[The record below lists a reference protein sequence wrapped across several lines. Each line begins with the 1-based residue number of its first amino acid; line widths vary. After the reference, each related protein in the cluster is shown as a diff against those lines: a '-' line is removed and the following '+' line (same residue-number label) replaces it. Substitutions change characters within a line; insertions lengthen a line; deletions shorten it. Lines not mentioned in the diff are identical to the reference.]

1 MDPAAWERE
10 RYERERTR
18 MVEEQLARRGISD
31 ARVLDAMGRVPRHLF
46 VEEALRDRAY
56 GDHPLPI
63 GEQQTISQ
71 PYIVAL
77 MTSLLHLSGQ
87 EKVLEIGTGS
97 GYQTAI
103 LCHLVQ
109 HVYSLEYRARLAGR
123 AARLLEEMS
132 YNNVDIHVGDG
143 SQGLAD
149 MAPFDAILVTAAA
162 PALPGPLRSQLSP
175 DGGRMIL
182 PVGDKDGQHLEVV
195 TRYGNTWEI
204 TQMERVKFVP
214 LLGRYG
220 FKSPSSTY
228 SRNGDD
234 WVANF

>member
-1 MDPAAWERE
+1 MRNSNNFDTHRE
-10 RYERERTR
+10 N
-18 MVEEQLARRGISD
+18 MVSSQLIARGISD
-31 ARVLDAMGRVPRHLF
+31 SRVLDAFRAVPRHRF
-46 VEEALRDRAY
+46 VPLGQQHLAY
-56 GDHPLPI
+56 KDQPLPI
-63 GEQQTISQ
+63 GEDQTISQ
-71 PYIVAL
+71 PYVVAL
-77 MTSLLHLSGQ
+77 MTQLLRLEDH
-87 EKVLEIGTGS
+87 ETVLEIGTGS